1 MSQHRPSL
9 PMRVIPWILTANSRM
24 KEGIKE
30 GETRPIHSYS
40 RIGQR
45 LQGLMEKDGSIRVP
59 RTVGLGRR
67 LADTLPAV
75 LNRDTEPEEERNVG
89 INLSAYISETE
100 ASPVQISHMQIMRR
114 RHRLYVKKQL
124 KRGLSNSFS
133 KSNLEDS
140 LHAQPASSLYVFSGT
155 NLPKR
160 SPSACSLMQSLAV
173 VRKRLSLGYTQS
185 TEAPKS
191 PPASPPLL
199 RAIVAKGRQVR
210 LRPKAKHR

>member
-1 MSQHRPSL
+1 
-9 PMRVIPWILTANSRM
+9 M

-40 RIGQR
+40 RVGQR

-59 RTVGLGRR
+59 RTAVRR
-67 LADTLPAV
+67 LADTLPMV
-75 LNRDTEPEEERNVG
+75 LNRDTDPEDERNVG

-100 ASPVQISHMQIMRR
+100 TSPVQVTHMQIMRR

-124 KRGLSNSFS
+124 KRGLSKSFS

-140 LHAQPASSLYVFSGT
+140 LPAQPASSLYVFTGT
-155 NLPKR
+155 SLPKR
-160 SPSACSLMQSLAV
+160 SPSACSLMQSFAA

-185 TEAPKS
+185 TEVPKS
-191 PPASPPLL
+191 PSASPPLV

-210 LRPKAKHR
+210 LRPKAKH